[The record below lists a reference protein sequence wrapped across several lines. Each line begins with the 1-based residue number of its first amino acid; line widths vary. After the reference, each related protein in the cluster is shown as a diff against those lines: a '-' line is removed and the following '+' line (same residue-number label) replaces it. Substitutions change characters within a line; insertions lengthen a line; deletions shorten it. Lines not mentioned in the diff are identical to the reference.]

1 MLISGLALNSSMG
14 VWRAMRQEE
23 SESSDR
29 PTPTVLVTGGSGFI
43 GTWVIRELLRKEC
56 SVVAYDLVESGP
68 RWKEIL
74 GASAEA
80 VPLVRGDLLDTQSLG
95 EILDRRAISHVIH
108 LGAWLTPACQRDPMR
123 GCQINVLGTLGI
135 FELIRA
141 RKDRI
146 QGFSYASSVA
156 VYHSEFDDAPGAPP
170 TAPFE
175 PQTFYG
181 VFKRTTEMIAQQYW
195 LHFGIPSVGLRPYVV
210 YGPGRE
216 LGLTAGPTL
225 AARAVARG
233 EGYTFCFSGAAG
245 FEYVQ
250 DTARAFVQAA
260 LEAPNAQIVDLPGQ
274 HSTVDD
280 VVRLLSGIRP
290 ASLSRLSIA
299 GPPLP
304 CAIPANA
311 PTIHGLFPEW
321 KTTPLEIGL
330 RQTVEFYEKHI
341 NL

>member
-1 MLISGLALNSSMG
+1 MDLKPIF
-14 VWRAMRQEE
+14 
-23 SESSDR
+23 
-29 PTPTVLVTGGSGFI
+29 LVTGGGGFI
-43 GTWVIRELLRKEC
+43 GTWVIRELLRREC
-56 SVVAYDLVESGP
+56 SVVAYDLAKGGP

-74 GASAEA
+74 GASAKA
-80 VPLVRGDLLDTQSLG
+80 VQFVRGDLLETQALA
-95 EILDRRAISHVIH
+95 EVLDRRAISHVIH

-135 FELIRA
+135 FDLIRA
-141 RKDRI
+141 RKDKI

-156 VYHSEFDDAPGAPP
+156 VYGSELDDAPGAPQ
-170 TAPFE
+170 TAPFD

-233 EGYTFCFSGAAG
+233 ESYTFCFSGAAG
-245 FEYVQ
+245 FEYVE

-260 LEAPNAQIVDLPGQ
+260 LETHHNARIVDLPGQ
-274 HSTVDD
+274 HSSVDD
-280 VVRLLSGIRP
+280 VVRVLSEVRP
-290 ASLSRLSIA
+290 ASSRLSIA

-304 CAIPANA
+304 CTIPASS
-311 PTIHGLFPEW
+311 PTIRSLFPEW

-330 RQTVEFYEKHI
+330 RQTVEFYEEHI
-341 NL
+341 NLS